1 VQTSHEGQREISIS
15 AADATSYDVLKMRT
29 TLSLTATIE
38 IVGVNPYVLVSMAQ
52 VAVLKSEWR
61 RPMPVLVKI
70 NGEPKAPWRTNMMP
84 NGRGDFL
91 LYLHVQMRDGSGTKV
106 GDVVTIDLTFDESYR
121 NGPQHSVPESL
132 QVAFDGD
139 ETVASNWSKLTPSRQ
154 KEILRYF
161 AALKTQAA
169 KERNVERMVRVL
181 GGDAGRFM
189 GRDWLDGQ

>member
-1 VQTSHEGQREISIS
+1 
-15 AADATSYDVLKMRT
+15 
-29 TLSLTATIE
+29 
-38 IVGVNPYVLVSMAQ
+38 
-52 VAVLKSEWR
+52 
-61 RPMPVLVKI
+61 
-70 NGEPKAPWRTNMMP
+70 
-84 NGRGDFL
+84 
-91 LYLHVQMRDGSGTKV
+91 
-106 GDVVTIDLTFDESYR
+106 
-121 NGPQHSVPESL
+121 
-132 QVAFDGD
+132 VAFDGD